1 MSTGR
6 ESLAEPHQSRREG
19 VPDAGDGDGAGRR
32 RFSDAPVAYVISAG
46 LLGSAFVALLWVPSY
61 AHLTPTLGGI
71 PFFYWYSLLWLVI
84 NSGCQLVA
92 YQLLV
97 AGPRRRR
104 IRDARGTSPTSQQ
117 GIRE

>member
-1 MSTGR
+1 LAG
-6 ESLAEPHQSRREG
+6 SLQPRQNDG
-19 VPDAGDGDGAGRR
+19 PDAGAAARPPR
-32 RFSDAPVAYVISAG
+32 LSEAPVAYVVSAV

-84 NSGCQLVA
+84 NAACQGVA

-97 AGPRRRR
+97 SGPRRRR
-104 IRDARGTSPTSQQ
+104 LRAHDRGPAAAPPSPAGDRS
-117 GIRE
+117 